1 MKKWSLKGKTAFI
14 TGGTKGIG
22 LEIVS
27 DFLKLGASVITISRS
42 EDNVALILD
51 RFKGEALDA
60 FVCDVSVKES
70 RQDVIKVLGKKLERL
85 DILVNNAGT
94 NIRKKSFEYSDEEI
108 RQLFELN
115 YFATVDFCRGLL
127 PLLRLSPGASIVNI
141 SSIASVLDVGTGF
154 PYGSAKSAMNQ
165 FSKSLAAEWGKY
177 KIRVNAVLPWF
188 IKTPL
193 TEGYLADEE
202 RYERIIRRT
211 PLNRVGTPDEVS
223 ALVAFLAMDISSY
236 ISGQTIAV
244 DGGVTASVFG
254 E

>member
-244 DGGVTASVFG
+244 DGGVMASVFG

>member
-1 MKKWSLKGKTAFI
+1 MKKWSLKGKKAFI

-27 DFLKLGASVITISRS
+27 DFLKLGADVITISRS

-51 RFKGEALDA
+51 RFQGENLEAY
-60 FVCDVSVKES
+60 VCDVSLKES
-70 RQDVIKVLGKKLERL
+70 RQEMIKKLGKKLERL

-94 NIRKKSFEYSDEEI
+94 NIRKKSYEYSDEEI

-127 PLLRLSPGASIVNI
+127 PLLRLSDGGSIVNI

-154 PYGSAKSAMNQ
+154 PYASAKSAMNQ
-165 FSKSLAAEWGKY
+165 FTKSLAAEWGKY
-177 KIRVNAVLPWF
+177 KIRVNAILPWF

-202 RYERIIRRT
+202 RYRKIINRT

-223 ALVAFLAMDISSY
+223 ALVAFLSMDISSY
-236 ISGQTIAV
+236 ITGQTIAV
-244 DGGVTASVFG
+244 DGGVMASVFG